1 MAITIVR
8 EEVNHEVNDK
18 NYAILFDAKSA
29 LARICRERCLKERD
43 PISLNIKRLT
53 LQCKKD
59 NLNITLMW
67 IPSRAGITRNR

>member
-8 EEVNHEVNDK
+8 EEVNHEVN
-18 NYAILFDAKSA
+18 YAILFDTKSA

-43 PISLNIKRLT
+43 PISLNIKKLT

-67 IPSRAGITRNR
+67 ICNRATITRNR